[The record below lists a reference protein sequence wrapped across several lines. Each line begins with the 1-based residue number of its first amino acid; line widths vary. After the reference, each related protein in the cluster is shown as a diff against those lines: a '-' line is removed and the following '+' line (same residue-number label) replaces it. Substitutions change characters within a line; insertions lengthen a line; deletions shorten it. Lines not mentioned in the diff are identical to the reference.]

1 MKVVR
6 LFDRTQSACHWGVK
20 DVLQTAMDD
29 LTGEE
34 KKAIVITLDDH
45 DGYKVS
51 FTQAG
56 MTAGQMI
63 QLLEIAKMN
72 IYNDFMKNE

>member
-6 LFDRTQSACHWGVK
+6 LFDKTRSACHWGVK
-20 DVLQTAMDD
+20 DVLQSAMDN
-29 LTGEE
+29 LTGDE
-34 KKAIVITLDDH
+34 KKVIVVTLDDH
-45 DGYKVS
+45 EGYRVS

-56 MTAGQMI
+56 MTASQMI